1 MNAEAF
7 YHVHKY
13 VIPTA
18 LSLLPNQMATP
29 QARAMLLAIGLQESA
44 FMARVQENNG
54 PAHGYWQFE
63 KAGGVRGVLHTSNH
77 FLTSVCRT
85 LNYDMQ
91 EDICYRALIHNDTL
105 ACVFA
110 RLLLWTVP
118 GRLPQQDEPD
128 RGWQQ
133 YIQGWRPGKPRPVS
147 WPEYFTEAWRTVLE
161 E

>member
-1 MNAEAF
+1 MNHEAL

-29 QARAMLLAIGLQESA
+29 QARAMLLAIGLQESEFA
-44 FMARVQENNG
+44 ARTQDNNG

-63 KAGGVRGVLHTSNH
+63 SAGGVRGVLQTSSH
-77 FLTSVCRT
+77 YLTSVCRT
-85 LNYDMQ
+85 LNYEQ
-91 EDICYRALIHNDTL
+91 TESQCYKAIVHNDVL
-105 ACVFA
+105 ACIFA

-118 GRLPQQDEPD
+118 GRLPQSHEPD
-128 RGWQQ
+128 LGWKQ
-133 YIQGWRPGKPRPVS
+133 YIKGWRPGKPRPID
-147 WPEYFTEAWRTVLE
+147 WPKYFAEAWRTVLE